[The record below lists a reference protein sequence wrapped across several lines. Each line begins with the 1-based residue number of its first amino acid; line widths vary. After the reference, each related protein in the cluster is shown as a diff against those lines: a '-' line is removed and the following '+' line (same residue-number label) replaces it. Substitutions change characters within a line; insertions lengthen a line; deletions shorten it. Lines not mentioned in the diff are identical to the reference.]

1 MGEQHRVFI
10 QMASGDTA
18 ERNGQITNAS
28 AAINRVIFNDL
39 GVMVKSIVDK
49 EKGKGMGLPIHG
61 ISIKTVDDSFEAKID
76 LDGKFVRVNLGKYP
90 EIIYGHLDESLRGQG
105 YYPPP
110 PAR

>member
-1 MGEQHRVFI
+1 
-10 QMASGDTA
+10 MASGDTA